1 MAAAEHSSPAK
12 KSDLGVRTLSAIVML
27 AIAVGAAWLGGV
39 WLDGF
44 IALVA
49 LAALAEFVVI
59 VSKAGFSPIT
69 RLLATLLGAAYLL
82 LAAVMLIEME
92 VLFLVFV
99 VVLVI
104 GIDVGAYLV
113 GRKFGRHKIAPAISP
128 GKSWEGLAGAML
140 VSGLLGFLAIFWVV
154 SMAAAFSNSQFG
166 PDWGTI
172 AIGTLICALL
182 AVVAQAGDFLESW
195 LKRRAGVK
203 DSSKLIPGHG
213 GIFDRIDGLIPVAIV
228 AGFAEHWL

>member
-1 MAAAEHSSPAK
+1 MADAEASAPAK
-12 KSDLGVRTLSAIVML
+12 KSDLGVRTLSAVVML
-27 AIAVGAAWLGGV
+27 AIAIGAVWLGGV

-44 IALVA
+44 IAVIA
-49 LAALAEFVVI
+49 LIALGEFVVI
-59 VSKAGFSPIT
+59 VSKAGFSPIMRT
-69 RLLATLLGAAYLL
+69 LAILLGAAYIM

-92 VLFLVFV
+92 VPFLIFT

-128 GKSWEGLAGAML
+128 GKSWEGLFGAMA

-154 SMAAAFSNSQFG
+154 SMAAAFSNSQGG
-166 PDWGTI
+166 PDWMTVIIGTI
-172 AIGTLICALL
+172 ICALL

-195 LKRRAGVK
+195 LKRRAGLK

-213 GIFDRIDGLIPVAIV
+213 GVFDRIDGLIPVAIV